1 MICSFFLERIIFR
14 DILASM
20 PSLSIPEY
28 VTTPVVSGLSG
39 LEVGVIDFFVS
50 AVKVLGMPKS
60 IGEIYG
66 LLFVSPE
73 PLPLDALCQRLN
85 MSKGSA
91 SQGLKLLRAFGAVK
105 AIYQPGD
112 RRDHFTA
119 EIELKRL
126 VAGFM
131 REQIQPRLNHGE
143 ERLHQLA
150 QFIPGLPETAEGD
163 FQRERLAKLER
174 WSARGR
180 EILPLLGGL
189 LD

>member
-1 MICSFFLERIIFR
+1 MSHATTLES
-14 DILASM
+14 A
-20 PSLSIPEY
+20 PVGKPPPALSA
-28 VTTPVVSGLSG
+28 

-50 AVKVLGMPKS
+50 AVRVLGMPKS

-66 LLFVSPE
+66 LLFVSVQ
-73 PLPLDALCQRLN
+73 PLPLDTLCQRLN

-105 AIYQPGD
+105 AIYQAGD

-126 VAGFM
+126 AAGFI
-131 REQIQPRLNHGE
+131 REQIHPRLTHGE
-143 ERLHQLA
+143 ERLQHLTQLSSTLA
-150 QFIPGLPETAEGD
+150 ANPEGE
-163 FQRERLAKLER
+163 FQRERLAKLGR
-174 WSARGR
+174 WSDRSR
-180 EILPLLGGL
+180 EVIPLLGTL

>member
-1 MICSFFLERIIFR
+1 MPAAILE
-14 DILASM
+14 
-20 PSLSIPEY
+20 SLPAEAPAEALTGVEI
-28 VTTPVVSGLSG
+28 
-39 LEVGVIDFFVS
+39 GVIDFFVS

-66 LLFVSPE
+66 LLFVSSQ

-105 AIYQPGD
+105 AVYQAGD

-126 VAGFM
+126 AAGFV
-131 REQIQPRLNHGE
+131 REQIQPRLTHGE
-143 ERLHQLA
+143 ERLNQLS
-150 QFIPGLPETAEGD
+150 QLGDTLPANAEGE
-163 FQRERLAKLER
+163 FQRERLAKLGR
-174 WSARGR
+174 WSHRGR
-180 EILPLLGGL
+180 EVLPLIGEL

>member
-1 MICSFFLERIIFR
+1 MSATAELPNAIAAE
-14 DILASM
+14 
-20 PSLSIPEY
+20 E
-28 VTTPVVSGLSG
+28 TSGLTEV
-39 LEVGVIDFFVS
+39 EVGVIDFFVS

-73 PLPLDALCQRLN
+73 PLPLDTLCQRLT

-91 SQGLKLLRAFGAVK
+91 SQGLKVLRAFGAVK
-105 AIYQPGD
+105 GVYRGGD

-126 VAGFM
+126 AAGFM
-131 REQIQPRLNHGE
+131 REQIQPRIVHGE
-143 ERLHQLA
+143 ERLNRLSELA
-150 QFIPGLPETAEGD
+150 DMLPANNEGD
-163 FQRERLAKLER
+163 FQRDRLAKLGR
-174 WSARGR
+174 WSDRGR
-180 EILPLLGGL
+180 EVFPLIGGL

>member
-1 MICSFFLERIIFR
+1 
-14 DILASM
+14 M
-20 PSLSIPEY
+20 PPTSDFPSAIAVEG
-28 VTTPVVSGLSG
+28 VSGLT
-39 LEVGVIDFFVS
+39 EVEIGVIDFFVS
-50 AVKVLGMPKS
+50 AVKILGMPKS

-73 PLPLDALCQRLN
+73 PLPLDTLCQRLT

-91 SQGLKLLRAFGAVK
+91 SQGLKVLRAFGAVK
-105 AIYQPGD
+105 GVYRGGD

-131 REQIQPRLNHGE
+131 REQIQPRLVHGE
-143 ERLHQLA
+143 ERLSRLSELA
-150 QFIPGLPETAEGD
+150 ATLPANHEGD
-163 FQRERLAKLER
+163 FQRDRLAKLGR
-174 WSARGR
+174 WSDRSR
-180 EILPLLGGL
+180 DVLPLLGGL

>member
-1 MICSFFLERIIFR
+1 MLTVETLEHPAAGIMV
-14 DILASM
+14 A
-20 PSLSIPEY
+20 
-28 VTTPVVSGLSG
+28 GLS
-39 LEVGVIDFFVS
+39 EVEIGVIDFFVS

-66 LLFVSPE
+66 LLFVSPL
-73 PLPLDALCQRLN
+73 PQPLDTLCLRLN

-119 EIELKRL
+119 EIELKQL
-126 VAGFM
+126 AAGFI
-131 REQIQPRLNHGE
+131 REQIRPRLTHGE
-143 ERLHQLA
+143 ERLSRLTELRRT
-150 QFIPGLPETAEGD
+150 LPENSEGE
-163 FQRERLAKLER
+163 FQRERLAKLGR
-174 WSARGR
+174 WSDRSR
-180 EILPLLGGL
+180 EVLPLLGSL

>member
-1 MICSFFLERIIFR
+1 MRALAEAPNVDAVEATNAIEA
-14 DILASM
+14 ASM
-20 PSLSIPEY
+20 LTE
-28 VTTPVVSGLSG
+28 

-50 AVKVLGMPKS
+50 AVRVLGMPKS

-66 LLFVSPE
+66 LLFVSPV
-73 PLPLDALCQRLN
+73 PLPLDTLCQRLN

-105 AIYQPGD
+105 GVYRGGD

-126 VAGFM
+126 AAGFM
-131 REQIQPRLNHGE
+131 REQIQPRLRHGE
-143 ERLHQLA
+143 ERLSRLVGLA
-150 QFIPGLPETAEGD
+150 ATLPADENGD
-163 FQRERLAKLER
+163 FQRDRLAKLGR
-174 WSARGR
+174 WSDRARDV
-180 EILPLLGGL
+180 LPLLSGL

>member
-1 MICSFFLERIIFR
+1 MLNYMFPATIDRTS
-14 DILASM
+14 DQTSA
-20 PSLSIPEY
+20 
-28 VTTPVVSGLSG
+28 GLSG
-39 LEVGVIDFFVS
+39 VEVGVIDFFVS

-66 LLFVSPE
+66 LLFVSPQ
-73 PLPLDALCQRLN
+73 PLPLDVLCQRLN

-105 AIYQPGD
+105 TVYQPGD

-119 EIELKRL
+119 EIEIKRL
-126 VAGFM
+126 AAGFM
-131 REQIQPRLNHGE
+131 REEIQPRLNQGE
-143 ERLHQLA
+143 ERVAQLT
-150 QFIPGLPETAEGD
+150 QLGHTLPANPEGD

-174 WSARGR
+174 WSDRSR
-180 EILPLLGGL
+180 DILPLLGSL

>member
-1 MICSFFLERIIFR
+1 MPDVATLESPPA
-14 DILASM
+14 DA
-20 PSLSIPEY
+20 PGAVLSRVEI
-28 VTTPVVSGLSG
+28 
-39 LEVGVIDFFVS
+39 GVIDFFVS

-66 LLFVSPE
+66 LLFVSPH
-73 PLPLDALCQRLN
+73 PVPLDTLCLRLN

-91 SQGLKLLRAFGAVK
+91 SQGLKLLRAFGAVR
-105 AIYQPGD
+105 AVYEAGD

-126 VAGFM
+126 AAGFM

-143 ERLHQLA
+143 ERLNQLN
-150 QFIPGLPETAEGD
+150 QLGHTLPANAEGE
-163 FQRERLAKLER
+163 FQRERLAKLGR
-174 WSARGR
+174 WSDRSR
-180 EILPLLGGL
+180 EVLPLIGGL

>member
-1 MICSFFLERIIFR
+1 MLDYMFPATIDRTS
-14 DILASM
+14 DQTSA
-20 PSLSIPEY
+20 
-28 VTTPVVSGLSG
+28 GLSG
-39 LEVGVIDFFVS
+39 VEVGVIDFFVS

-66 LLFVSPE
+66 LLFVSPQ
-73 PLPLDALCQRLN
+73 PLPLDVLCQRLN

-105 AIYQPGD
+105 TVYQPGD

-119 EIELKRL
+119 EIEIKRL
-126 VAGFM
+126 AAGLM
-131 REQIQPRLNHGE
+131 REEIQPRLNQGE
-143 ERLHQLA
+143 ERVAQLT
-150 QFIPGLPETAEGD
+150 QLGHTLTANPEGD

-174 WSARGR
+174 WSDRSR
-180 EILPLLGGL
+180 DILPLLGSL

>member
-1 MICSFFLERIIFR
+1 
-14 DILASM
+14 M
-20 PSLSIPEY
+20 PAPATFESPPTDAWG
-28 VTTPVVSGLSG
+28 VGLSG
-39 LEVGVIDFFVS
+39 VEVGVIDFFVS

-66 LLFVSPE
+66 LLFVSPR

-105 AIYQPGD
+105 AIYQAGD

-126 VAGFM
+126 AAGFM
-131 REQIQPRLNHGE
+131 REQIQPRLTHGE
-143 ERLHQLA
+143 ERLSQLN
-150 QFIPGLPETAEGD
+150 QLSHTLPANSEGE
-163 FQRERLAKLER
+163 FQRERLAKLGR
-174 WSARGR
+174 WSDRSR
-180 EILPLLGGL
+180 EVLPLIGGL